1 MRTSDPD
8 GLGSWLR
15 DRGIGTGRHYPDPVH
30 LTDAYAQLGHRAGD
44 FPVAEALARECLS
57 LPMFPGMTE
66 LQLAAVSEAVR
77 TFFDG

>member
-1 MRTSDPD
+1 MTPKASELASRP
-8 GLGSWLR
+8 R
-15 DRGIGTGRHYPDPVH
+15 DRHRPALPGPGASD
-30 LTDAYAQLGHRAGD
+30 DAYAQLGHRAGD

-66 LQLAAVSEAVR
+66 LQLTAVAEAVR